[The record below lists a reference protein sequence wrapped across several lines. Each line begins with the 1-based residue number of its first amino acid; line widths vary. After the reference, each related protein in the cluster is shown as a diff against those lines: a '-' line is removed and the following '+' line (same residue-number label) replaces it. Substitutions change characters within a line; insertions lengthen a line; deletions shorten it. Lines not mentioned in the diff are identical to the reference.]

1 MIKAL
6 LCCLALVLPSPL
18 LAAEASPLG
27 YWTTI
32 DDHTHEARSIV
43 EIGEH
48 DGALSGRIVKL
59 FRKPDE
65 IQDPVCKECSGARH
79 DARVIGMEILWGVR
93 RSGDEWN
100 GGEILDPET
109 GSTYR
114 VTLRPAPDGRTL
126 DVRGFI
132 GFSLLGR
139 TQVWERAAAP

>member
-6 LCCLALVLPSPL
+6 LLCCLAFVPSALV
-18 LAAEASPLG
+18 AAEASPLG

-43 EIGEH
+43 EIAEH
-48 DGALSGRIVKL
+48 DGALSGHIVKL

-93 RSGDEWN
+93 RAGDEWN

-109 GSTYR
+109 GNVYR
-114 VTLRPAPDGRTL
+114 VTLRPAVDGRTL